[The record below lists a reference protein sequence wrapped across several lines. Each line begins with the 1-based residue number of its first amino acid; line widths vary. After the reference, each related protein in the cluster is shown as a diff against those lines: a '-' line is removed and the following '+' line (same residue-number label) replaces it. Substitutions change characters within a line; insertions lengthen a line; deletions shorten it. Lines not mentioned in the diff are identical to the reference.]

1 MSRIG
6 KKPIEIPQGV
16 DVKLEDGMVTT
27 RGPLGTLSYLIP
39 SGISVNIQDRQI
51 VVTRA
56 SDQKHHKALHGLVR
70 SLVNNMVN
78 GVTTGFT
85 KILEIEGIG
94 YRVTRQGDTITL
106 AVGYSHPVNVTAP
119 KGITFEVEGQTRII
133 VKGVDKQLVG
143 QVAADIRNVRKPEP
157 YKGKGIRYSKEVVRR
172 KVGKTGA

>member
-16 DVKLEDGMVTT
+16 DVKLEEGMVTT

-70 SLVNNMVN
+70 SLVNNMVD

-85 KILEIEGIG
+85 KVLEIEGIG

-106 AVGYSHPVNVTAP
+106 AVGYSHPVDVTAP
-119 KGITFEVEGQTRII
+119 KGITFEVEGQTKII

-143 QVAADIRNVRKPEP
+143 QVAAEIRNVRKPEP

>member
-16 DVKLEDGMVTT
+16 DVKLEEGMVTT

-70 SLVNNMVN
+70 SLVNNMVD

-85 KILEIEGIG
+85 KVLEIEGIG

-119 KGITFEVEGQTRII
+119 KGITFEVEGQTKII

-143 QVAADIRNVRKPEP
+143 QVAAEIRNVRKPEP

>member
-16 DVKLEDGMVTT
+16 DVKLEEGMVTT

-70 SLVNNMVN
+70 SLVNNMVD
-78 GVTTGFT
+78 GVTKGFT
-85 KILEIEGIG
+85 KVLEIEGIG

-119 KGITFEVEGQTRII
+119 KGITFEVEGQTKII

-143 QVAADIRNVRKPEP
+143 QVAAEIRNVRKPEP

>member
-1 MSRIG
+1 
-6 KKPIEIPQGV
+6 
-16 DVKLEDGMVTT
+16 
-27 RGPLGTLSYLIP
+27 
-39 SGISVNIQDRQI
+39 

-85 KILEIEGIG
+85 KVLEIEGIG

-119 KGITFEVEGQTRII
+119 KGITFEVEGQTKII

-143 QVAADIRNVRKPEP
+143 QVAAEIRNVRKPEP
-157 YKGKGIRYSKEVVRR
+157 YKGKGIRYSKEVIRR